1 MSESREIRDPVFGFI
16 GIDETES
23 NIVNCPIFQRL
34 RRIRQLAFAH
44 LVYPGA
50 LHTRFEHSLGVCHIA
65 NLLAASLGLDANEK
79 RLIRLAALLHDIG
92 HGPFSHVSEEALEI
106 YTDRKR
112 LPGKLNKAE
121 KIHEQITADIIK
133 NDTELSQHIAG
144 AERDIIVKI
153 LGPGYGDPLLRS
165 IISGPI
171 DADKQDYLLRDSHF
185 CGVKYG
191 VFDMDQLH
199 RELRSVDDPS
209 EEGKHLMISKDGIHA
224 LEQFV
229 LAKYYITNQVYRHRV
244 RLITDQMLIRAI
256 TLGIDVDQIEEL
268 KQIYTYDGTPDFVRE
283 YLAWD
288 DSKFL
293 VTFVADKF
301 KGKYCHNLLN
311 RLNERRLL
319 KRIYNK
325 PIKELPEKCRDPLL
339 NISRPENR
347 KKRTEL
353 EEQLWKTIC
362 KTIQEKSSSNIT
374 CDPDDPRLL
383 TIHSYTIKSVRTQSR
398 NDEASI
404 PVDRTPKEPSTFEQE
419 PALFNS
425 INEELSQAFVD
436 IYAPISYDTPVDKRK
451 LNKALDDLISENITS
466 FFEGGKDA
474 DS

>member
-1 MSESREIRDPVFGFI
+1 MSESRHIRDPVFGFI
-16 GIDETES
+16 SIDGTES
-23 NIVNCPIFQRL
+23 NIISSPIFQRL
-34 RRIRQLAFAH
+34 RRIRQLAFAN

-50 LHTRFEHSLGVCHIA
+50 LHTRFEHSLGVCHIVS
-65 NLLAASLGLDANEK
+65 LLSTKLCLKDNEK

-106 YTDRKR
+106 YTDRGKR
-112 LPGKLNKAE
+112 PGNLNKTD
-121 KIHEQITADIIK
+121 KIHEKITAQIIK
-133 NDTELSQHIAG
+133 TDSDWNRSIARTD
-144 AERDIIVKI
+144 RDIIIKI
-153 LGPGYGDPLLRS
+153 LGPGYGDPLLHS
-165 IISGPI
+165 IVSGPI

-199 RELRSVDDPS
+199 REFRSVDDPV
-209 EEGKHLMISKDGIHA
+209 EGKHLMISQDGINA

-256 TLGIDVDQIEEL
+256 TLGIDVDQIEQL
-268 KQIYTYDGTPDFVRE
+268 NQIYAYDDTPDFLKE

-293 VTFVADKF
+293 VTFTDDKF
-301 KGKYCHNLLN
+301 EGKYCHNLLN

-319 KRIYNK
+319 KEIYRK
-325 PIKELPEKCRDPLL
+325 PIKDLPEKCRDPLL
-339 NISRPENR
+339 NISRPKNR
-347 KKRTEL
+347 KQRAEL
-353 EEQLWKTIC
+353 EEKLWKTIC
-362 KTIQEKSSSNIT
+362 KTTQDKSTCKIT

-383 TIHSYTIKSVRTQSR
+383 IIHSYTIKFVRTQSR

-404 PVDRTPKEPSTFEQE
+404 PVDRTPKEPSTFEE
-419 PALFNS
+419 ESPLFNS

-436 IYAPISYDTPVDKRK
+436 IYAPLSYDTTVDKRK
-451 LNKALDDLISENITS
+451 LRKALDELISENITS

-474 DS
+474 DA

>member
-1 MSESREIRDPVFGFI
+1 M
-16 GIDETES
+16 
-23 NIVNCPIFQRL
+23 
-34 RRIRQLAFAH
+34 
-44 LVYPGA
+44 
-50 LHTRFEHSLGVCHIA
+50 
-65 NLLAASLGLDANEK
+65 
-79 RLIRLAALLHDIG
+79 AALLHDIG
-92 HGPFSHVSEEALEI
+92 HGPFSHVSEELLEI
-106 YTDRKR
+106 YSDRENFF
-112 LPGKLNKAE
+112 GSSE
-121 KIHEQITADIIK
+121 KTEKVHEQITADIIK
-133 NDTELSQHIAG
+133 NDPELSRHIAG
-144 AERDIIVKI
+144 AERDIIIKI

-165 IISGPI
+165 IVSGPI
-171 DADKQDYLLRDSHF
+171 DADKQDYLLRDSYF

-199 RELRSVDDPS
+199 RELRSVDDPA

-244 RLITDQMLIRAI
+244 RLITDQMLVRAI

-268 KQIYTYDGTPDFVRE
+268 KQIYTYDGTSDFVRE

-293 VTFVADKF
+293 VTFVDDKF

-311 RLNERRLL
+311 RLSDRRLL

-339 NISRPENR
+339 SISKPGNR
-347 KKRTEL
+347 KQRAEL
-353 EEQLWKTIC
+353 EGQLWETIC
-362 KTIQEKSSSNIT
+362 KTMQEKSTCKIT

-383 TIHSYTIKSVRTQSR
+383 TVHSYTIKSVRTQSR

-419 PALFNS
+419 SALFNS

-451 LNKALDDLISENITS
+451 LNKALDELISENITS